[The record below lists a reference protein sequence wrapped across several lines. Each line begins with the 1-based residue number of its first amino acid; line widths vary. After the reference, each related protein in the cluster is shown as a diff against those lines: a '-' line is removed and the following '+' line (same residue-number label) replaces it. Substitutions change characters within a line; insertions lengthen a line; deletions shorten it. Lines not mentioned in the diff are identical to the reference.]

1 MPLGS
6 VEPQDADTVVRFQS
20 KLEGKQM
27 EWIRV
32 QQEDLLLAVYQRLMI
47 LVDRSLLVHADSSL
61 ESC

>member
-27 EWIRV
+27 EWVRV